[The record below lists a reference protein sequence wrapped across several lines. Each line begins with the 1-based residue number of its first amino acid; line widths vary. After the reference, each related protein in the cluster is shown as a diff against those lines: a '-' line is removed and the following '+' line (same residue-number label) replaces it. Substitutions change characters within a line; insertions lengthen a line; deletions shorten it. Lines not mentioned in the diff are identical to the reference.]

1 MLEFFKELFDTSDFP
16 ARWHCGNW
24 SQGLGWLHI
33 VSDLMVFGAY
43 FAIPVSLATYVRL
56 KKQEVVFPKLYWL
69 FAIFILSCGF
79 THLIEASIFWE
90 PWYRFSGLMK
100 AVTGA
105 ASWATVLMLWKA
117 MPQAMALPGAA
128 KLNVQLSREIEER
141 KRSEAAM
148 RESADQ
154 LSLAMAHAEL
164 GDWSWSARTNDCT
177 LSARTAAILGVLPES
192 RPTLALLRT
201 QVHAEDR
208 VLLPHETQSLPADA
222 QNVSIDREL
231 RFKRP
236 NDGREVWIHVLGRVD
251 LENGKPARA
260 RGIVQDVSGRKSSD
274 ADRERLLNSES
285 KARSEAERANRM
297 KDEFLATLSHELRTP
312 LNAILNWA
320 HILRTEPFSP
330 DQNAMGLEIIER
342 NSKTQVQL
350 IEDLLDVGR
359 IVSGKV
365 RLDVQP
371 VDLASVVNAAVD
383 TVKPSALK
391 KQIQLTSVLDPLAGP
406 VRGDPARLQ
415 QVVWNLLANAVKFT
429 PEGGRV
435 NVSLERV
442 NSHVEITVTDNG
454 SGIDPEFLPFV
465 FDRFLQADSS
475 TTRRQ
480 GGLGL
485 GLSIVKNLTE
495 LHGGTVS
502 AKSPGVNQGATFRVQ
517 LPMPPLH
524 QGGEGKGNRVHPGA
538 STNGN
543 DSDAV
548 DLSGLR
554 VFALDDETDAL
565 AALKHL
571 FEMRGAE
578 VMTACSGEQAIAAL
592 QAGRFDVVI
601 SDIGMPNM
609 DGFEFIRRVRALQG
623 PIRHVPAIA
632 LTAYARS
639 DDRRRAMTAG
649 FDTYLSKPV
658 DAAELFAVVARQAAR
673 GKEAIS

>member
-24 SQGLGWLHI
+24 TQGLGWLHI
-33 VSDLMVFGAY
+33 ISDLMVFGAY
-43 FAIPVSLATYVRL
+43 FAIPLSLATYVRL
-56 KKQEVVFPKLYWL
+56 KKQEVAFPKLYWL

-100 AVTGA
+100 AVTGV

-128 KLNVQLSREIEER
+128 KLNIQLSREIEER
-141 KRSEAAM
+141 KKSETAL

-154 LSLAMAHAEL
+154 LSLAMSHADL
-164 GDWSWSARTNDCT
+164 GNWSWSALTNECT
-177 LSARTAAILGVLPES
+177 LSSRTAAILGVLPES

-201 QVHAEDR
+201 QVHEDDR
-208 VLLPHETQSLPADA
+208 VLLPHETQSLSADA
-222 QNVSIDREL
+222 ENLSIDREL
-231 RFKRP
+231 RFRRP
-236 NDGREVWIHVLGRVD
+236 SDSREVWVHVLGRVE
-251 LENGKPARA
+251 LEDGKPVRA
-260 RGIVQDVSGRKSSD
+260 RGIVQDVSGRKNSD
-274 ADRERLLNSES
+274 AERERLLNSES
-285 KARSEAERANRM
+285 RARSEAERANRM

-320 HILRTEPFSP
+320 HILRTEPFAP
-330 DQNAMGLEIIER
+330 DQNEMGLEIIER

-350 IEDLLDVGR
+350 IEDLLDVSR

-371 VDLASVVNAAVD
+371 VDLAAVVSAAVD

-454 SGIDPEFLPFV
+454 CGIAPDFLPFV

-475 TTRRQ
+475 MTRRQ

-495 LHGGTVS
+495 LHGGSVS
-502 AKSPGVNQGATFRVQ
+502 AKSAGLDQGATFRVQ

-524 QGGEGKGNRVHPGA
+524 HTADGKGSRLHPSA
-538 STNGN
+538 STNEHEPDTVNLAGVRIF
-543 DSDAV
+543 AV
-548 DLSGLR
+548 D
-554 VFALDDETDAL
+554 DEADAL

-571 FEMRGAE
+571 FEMRGA
-578 VMTACSGEQAIAAL
+578 VVNTASGGEQAIAAL
-592 QAGRFDVVI
+592 QADRFDVVI
-601 SDIGMPNM
+601 SDIGMPGM
-609 DGFEFIRRVRALQG
+609 DGFELIRRVRGLQG
-623 PIRHVPAIA
+623 PMRHVPAIA

-639 DDRRRAMTAG
+639 EDRRRAMTAG

-658 DAAELFAVVARQAAR
+658 EAAELFAVVARQAAR
-673 GKEAIS
+673 GKEAAH